1 MEDKRDEIFNKR
13 KSQLEE
19 KSANFQIKCYQTS
32 IWEASLY
39 KAWTQIVSELSPNKE
54 KIEKSLQNFAEACEA
69 NEVVLFE
76 KNTFLLCFAYCTKKE
91 DEQNNDD
98 QRFEK
103 ISHIIKKFKLSCM
116 SSNSSFKSMVIETKN
131 YSAYMDEFTSATYI
145 LVILQDA
152 DDLHGMWSKA
162 PTTWAAGAEIGYK
175 TIGGPLKIGIH
186 WCGMTGFGITGSY
199 GFYF

>member
-76 KNTFLLCFAYCTKKE
+76 KNTFLLCFAYSSQKADNIN
-91 DEQNNDD
+91 DE

-116 SSNSSFKSMVIETKN
+116 SSNSSFKSMVIEVKD

-145 LVILQDA
+145 LVILSNKKVS
-152 DDLHGMWSKA
+152 LEM
-162 PTTWAAGAEIGYK
+162 
-175 TIGGPLKIGIH
+175 LKLNTAL
-186 WCGMTGFGITGSY
+186 CRQSFEDKLNEKE
-199 GFYF
+199 

>member
-76 KNTFLLCFAYCTKKE
+76 KNTFLLCFAYTKKE
-91 DEQNNDD
+91 DDNTNDD

-103 ISHIIKKFKLSCM
+103 ISHIIKKF
-116 SSNSSFKSMVIETKN
+116 
-131 YSAYMDEFTSATYI
+131 
-145 LVILQDA
+145 
-152 DDLHGMWSKA
+152 
-162 PTTWAAGAEIGYK
+162 
-175 TIGGPLKIGIH
+175 
-186 WCGMTGFGITGSY
+186 CGSV
-199 GFYF
+199 